1 MATTDEANVAQYIQ
15 RLSDIDTE
23 PLEKLMPI
31 DGYEDMPL
39 VPLDIAV
46 EPLVSSISGIHIY
59 AYSAK
64 ERCKNPPAD
73 DLTIDESASIML
85 YSMDSKFG
93 NKSLHVILNEILKSA
108 DKNKLEPWLLY
119 LKLFLTAL
127 SHLPSTRR
135 QVYRGIKLDLSKEYP
150 VGETIVWPGFSSCTT
165 SINFVQSELFL
176 GSAGP
181 RTIFSITCYLGKYIG
196 NHSYYS
202 SENET
207 VIFPPTQFKVID
219 CLNQGNGLHIIQLQ
233 EIQPC
238 FSHLHAPVF
247 SSISKKPSSKLTF
260 NSVVNHNTKWKQRG
274 VTLTKHHSRGPK
286 PDCLYL
292 PYGVYVDDNQTI
304 YIADHGNNRVMAWK
318 YGATSGQLIAGGNGS
333 GFNGSGCE
341 TNQLNKPINVV
352 VDRRRNHVFI
362 SDSGLGID
370 NNGDLY
376 VSDWK
381 KNEVRRWKQ
390 GEIEGTIVAGG
401 NGWS

>member
-1 MATTDEANVAQYIQ
+1 MATPDKANVAQYIQ
-15 RLSDIDTE
+15 RLSDIDIE

-93 NKSLHVILNEILKSA
+93 NKSFHVILNETLKSA

-119 LKLFLTAL
+119 LKLFFTAL

-150 VGETIVWPGFSSCTT
+150 VGETIVWSGFSSCTT

-176 GSAGP
+176 GTTGP
-181 RTIFSITCYLGKYIG
+181 RTIFSITCYFGKDIG

-219 CLNQGNGLHIIQLQ
+219 YQ
-233 EIQPC
+233 
-238 FSHLHAPVF
+238 
-247 SSISKKPSSKLTF
+247 
-260 NSVVNHNTKWKQRG
+260 
-274 VTLTKHHSRGPK
+274 
-286 PDCLYL
+286 
-292 PYGVYVDDNQTI
+292 
-304 YIADHGNNRVMAWK
+304 
-318 YGATSGQLIAGGNGS
+318 
-333 GFNGSGCE
+333 
-341 TNQLNKPINVV
+341 
-352 VDRRRNHVFI
+352 
-362 SDSGLGID
+362 
-370 NNGDLY
+370 
-376 VSDWK
+376 
-381 KNEVRRWKQ
+381 
-390 GEIEGTIVAGG
+390 
-401 NGWS
+401 

>member
-59 AYSAK
+59 AYSAT

-73 DLTIDESASIML
+73 ELTIDESASIMF

-93 NKSLHVILNEILKSA
+93 NKSFHVILNETLKSA

-119 LKLFLTAL
+119 LKLFFTAL

-150 VGETIVWPGFSSCTT
+150 VGETINYVWA
-165 SINFVQSELFL
+165 QQDRE
-176 GSAGP
+176 
-181 RTIFSITCYLGKYIG
+181 RYLVL
-196 NHSYYS
+196 H
-202 SENET
+202 

-238 FSHLHAPVF
+238 FSRLHAPVF
-247 SSISKKPSSKLTF
+247 SSISKKPSSKSTF
-260 NSVVNHNTKWKQRG
+260 NSIIDHNTKWKQRG

-318 YGATSGQLIAGGNGS
+318 YGATSGQLIAGGNGN

-362 SDSGLGID
+362 SDSGNMRVVRWPCENGTNGEVIISNISCRGLGID

-390 GEIEGTIVAGG
+390 GETEGSIVAGG

>member
-1 MATTDEANVAQYIQ
+1 MDTTDEANVAQYIQ
-15 RLSDIDTE
+15 RLSDIDIE

-39 VPLDIAV
+39 VPLDIAL

-64 ERCKNPPAD
+64 ERCKNPPANE
-73 DLTIDESASIML
+73 LTIDESASIML

-93 NKSLHVILNEILKSA
+93 NKSFHVILNETLKSA

-119 LKLFLTAL
+119 LKLFFTAL

-150 VGETIVWPGFSSCTT
+150 VGETIVWSGFSSCTT

-176 GSAGP
+176 GTTGP
-181 RTIFSITCYLGKYIG
+181 RTIFSITCYFGKDIG

-238 FSHLHAPVF
+238 FSRLHAPVF
-247 SSISKKPSSKLTF
+247 SSISKKPSS
-260 NSVVNHNTKWKQRG
+260 S
-274 VTLTKHHSRGPK
+274 PK
-286 PDCLYL
+286 PDCLYF
-292 PYGVYVDDNQTI
+292 PYSVYVDDDQTI
-304 YIADHGNNRVMAWK
+304 YIADHGNNHVIAWK
-318 YGATSGQLIAGGNGS
+318 YGATSGQLIASGNGS

-362 SDSGLGID
+362 SDSGNMRVVRWPCENGTNGEVIISNISCRGLGID

-390 GEIEGTIVAGG
+390 GETEGAIVAGG